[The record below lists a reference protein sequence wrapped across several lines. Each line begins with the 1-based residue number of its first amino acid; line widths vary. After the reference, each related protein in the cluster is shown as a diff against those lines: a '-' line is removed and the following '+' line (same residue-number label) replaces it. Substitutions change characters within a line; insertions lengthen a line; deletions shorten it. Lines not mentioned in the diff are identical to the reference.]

1 MKTSKKVLT
10 ALLAICLNTGTA
22 LAEVDKTATTALV
35 ADVTSGYTITVPE
48 TVALSKSTDGSGTYT
63 GTIPVNLKGSV
74 GSNEKVTVTTTVTD
88 MTDMTDASGT
98 KAPVTFTA
106 KPKTVWSYSDLL
118 NGGTTSN
125 YVVSATLTAGSWK
138 GIATFS
144 CTMS

>member
-1 MKTSKKVLT
+1 MKTSIKIFA
-10 ALLAICLNTGTA
+10 ALLAICINTGTA

-35 ADVTSGYTITVPE
+35 ADVNSGYTITVPE
-48 TVALSKSTDGSGTYT
+48 TVALSKSTDGSGAYM

-74 GSNEKVTVTTTVTD
+74 GSSEKVTVTTAIS
-88 MTDMTDASGT
+88 DMTDAAGAT
-98 KAPVTFTA
+98 APVTFTA

-138 GIATFS
+138 GTATFS
-144 CTMS
+144 CMLS

>member
-1 MKTSKKVLT
+1 MKTSIKICA

-35 ADVTSGYTITVPE
+35 ADVASGYSITVPE
-48 TVALSKSTDGSGTYT
+48 TLVLTKSADDSGTYT
-63 GTIPVNLKGSV
+63 GTIPVNLKGSI
-74 GSNEKVTVTTTVTD
+74 GSSEKVTVTTTVSD
-88 MTDMTDASGT
+88 MTDVSGNT
-98 KAPVTFTA
+98 APVTFTA

-125 YVVSATLTAGSWK
+125 YVVSASLTAGSWK
-138 GIATFS
+138 GTATFS

>member
-1 MKTSKKVLT
+1 MKTSKKVLA
-10 ALLAICLNTGTA
+10 ALLAICFNTGTA

-74 GSNEKVTVTTTVTD
+74 GSNEKVTVT
-88 MTDMTDASGT
+88 DMTDASGT

-138 GIATFS
+138 GTATFS

>member
-1 MKTSKKVLT
+1 MKTSKKVLA
-10 ALLAICLNTGTA
+10 ALLAICFNTGTA

-88 MTDMTDASGT
+88 MTDASGLRL
-98 KAPVTFTA
+98 P
-106 KPKTVWSYSDLL
+106 
-118 NGGTTSN
+118 
-125 YVVSATLTAGSWK
+125 
-138 GIATFS
+138 
-144 CTMS
+144 

>member
-1 MKTSKKVLT
+1 MKTSKKVLA
-10 ALLAICLNTGTA
+10 ALLAICFNTGIA

-88 MTDMTDASGT
+88 MTDASGA

-106 KPKTVWSYSDLL
+106 KPKTAGHTDLL

-138 GIATFS
+138 GTATFS

>member
-1 MKTSKKVLT
+1 MKTSIKICA

-74 GSNEKVTVTTTVTD
+74 GSNEKVTVTTCLLYTS
-88 MTDMTDASGT
+88 DA
-98 KAPVTFTA
+98 A
-106 KPKTVWSYSDLL
+106 DD
-118 NGGTTSN
+118 
-125 YVVSATLTAGSWK
+125 
-138 GIATFS
+138 
-144 CTMS
+144 

>member
-1 MKTSKKVLT
+1 MKTSKKVLA

-63 GTIPVNLKGSV
+63 GTIPVNLKGSI
-74 GSNEKVTVTTTVTD
+74 GSNEKVTVTTTV
-88 MTDMTDASGT
+88 TDMTDASGT

-138 GIATFS
+138 GTATFS

>member
-1 MKTSKKVLT
+1 MKTSKKVLA
-10 ALLAICLNTGTA
+10 ALLAICFNTGTA

-88 MTDMTDASGT
+88 MTDASGT

-118 NGGTTSN
+118 NSRK
-125 YVVSATLTAGSWK
+125 VL
-138 GIATFS
+138 
-144 CTMS
+144 

>member
-1 MKTSKKVLT
+1 MPAARPVSYTHL
-10 ALLAICLNTGTA
+10 
-22 LAEVDKTATTALV
+22 ATTALV

-88 MTDMTDASGT
+88 MTDASGT

-138 GIATFS
+138 GTATFS